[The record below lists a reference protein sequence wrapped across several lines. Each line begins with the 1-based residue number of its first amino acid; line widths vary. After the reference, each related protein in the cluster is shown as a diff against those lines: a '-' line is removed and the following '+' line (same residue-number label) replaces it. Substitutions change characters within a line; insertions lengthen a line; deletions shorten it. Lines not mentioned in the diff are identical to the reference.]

1 MAFKDITKVLYEG
14 KYKLD
19 YKDKAHRYYVRERVD
34 FNLPE
39 EDPKAWG
46 KIQYPKGTT
55 TLLGDTLEK
64 KGLMTWPLGLAIRE
78 LTGYYDFVNDEG
90 EQMTGF
96 SKGIGS
102 LWDGDNLIS
111 GTKEE
116 IAPLIKSAN
125 EAWKRKQKKGADIGS
140 IVHDAIE
147 HYILK
152 KPFDIEEQYNWAIK
166 EAFPLPLPSEEDQFE
181 AERNKAADEA
191 PLDVEMATK
200 AFLQFEKWWLTVQP
214 TLYGAEEIL
223 LSVAQRPFVVGTY
236 DADLGIKTEFHPI
249 FSKAREDVDEKFHAI
264 YDKVHESGE
273 VRATTDWKT
282 SNAAKSKDAAAPEGI
297 YYSYFIQDAI
307 YEKLRRE
314 MGFAPADD
322 LLAVSAR
329 KDGGF
334 GPIWASEL
342 GLTVDECLE
351 WAEAVILCNRL
362 MDQSKKALNLHGEA
376 VLNQV
381 NPTKEAF

>member
-1 MAFKDITKVLYEG
+1 MAFKDITKVLYDG

-19 YKDKAHRYYVRERVD
+19 YKDKAHRYYVRERVN
-34 FNLPE
+34 FELPE
-39 EDPKAWG
+39 DDPKAWG

-64 KGLMTWPLGLAIRE
+64 KGLMTWPLGLALGE
-78 LTGYYDFVNDEG
+78 LFGFYNFTNDEG
-90 EQMTGF
+90 EKMIGF
-96 SKGIGS
+96 SKDKGT
-102 LWDGDNLIS
+102 LWEDGHLLHLD
-111 GTKEE
+111 KET
-116 IAPLIKSAN
+116 ALPLIKSAS
-125 EAWKRKQKKGADIGS
+125 EAWQRKQKKGADIGS

-147 HYILK
+147 HYILGQ
-152 KPFDIEEQYNWAIK
+152 PFDIQEQYNWAIK
-166 EAFPLPLPSEEDQFE
+166 EAWPLPDPGQEDQWE
-181 AERNKAADEA
+181 TERNLAFDEA

-214 TLYGAEEIL
+214 TLHGAEEIL
-223 LSVAQRPFVVGTY
+223 LSVKHRPFIVGTY
-236 DADLGIKTEFHPI
+236 DADISVGVNHHPVFSLPTEKVPIKFAE
-249 FSKAREDVDEKFHAI
+249 I
-264 YDKVHESGE
+264 YNRVHEKGA

-282 SNAAKSKDAAAPEGI
+282 SNASKSKDAAAPEGI
-297 YYSYFIQDAI
+297 YYSYFIQDAV
-307 YEKLRRE
+307 YEMMRRE
-314 MGFAPADD
+314 MGFEPADD

-362 MDQSKKALNLHGEA
+362 MTQAKEGLLAHGEA
-376 VLNQV
+376 VLNQI